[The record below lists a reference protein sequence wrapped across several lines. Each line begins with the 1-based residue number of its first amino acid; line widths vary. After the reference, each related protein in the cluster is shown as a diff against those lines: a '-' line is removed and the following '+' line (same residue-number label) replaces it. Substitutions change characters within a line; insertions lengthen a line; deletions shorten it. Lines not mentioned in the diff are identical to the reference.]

1 MKLTE
6 KSQEIFEYLKNN
18 GGRVSID
25 ELANVTGRSA
35 RSVGANVLD
44 LQKKKL
50 VVREKEEVE
59 GADKPVAFAAST
71 AEGQNFVPS
80 QDADYFV

>member
-6 KSQEIFEYLKNN
+6 KSQTIFEYLKAN
-18 GGRVSID
+18 GGRVSIE
-25 ELANVTGRSA
+25 ELANATGRSA

-59 GADKPVAFAAST
+59 GADKPVTYAVLT
-71 AEGQNFVPS
+71 DEGHNFVPS
-80 QDADYFV
+80 DDAE

>member
-6 KSQEIFEYLKNN
+6 KSQIIFEYLKNN
-18 GGRVSID
+18 GGKVSIE
-25 ELANVTGRSA
+25 ELANATGRSA

-44 LQKKKL
+44 LTKKGL

-59 GADKPVAFAAST
+59 GAEKPVAYAILTDAGKT
-71 AEGQNFVPS
+71 FVPS
-80 QDADYFV
+80 DDAE

>member
-6 KSQEIFEYLKNN
+6 KSQTIFEYLKAN
-18 GGRVSID
+18 GGRVSIE
-25 ELANVTGRSA
+25 ELANATGRSA

-59 GADKPVAFAAST
+59 GAEKPVAYAVLT
-71 AEGQNFVPS
+71 DEGRNFVRS
-80 QDADYFV
+80 DDEE

>member
-6 KSQEIFEYLKNN
+6 KSQTIFEYLKAN
-18 GGRVSID
+18 GGRVSIE
-25 ELANVTGRSA
+25 ELANATGRSA

-59 GADKPVAFAAST
+59 GADKPVAYAVLT
-71 AEGQNFVPS
+71 DEGRNFVPS
-80 QDADYFV
+80 DDEE

>member
-6 KSQEIFEYLKNN
+6 KSQTIFEYLKAN
-18 GGRVSID
+18 GGRVSIE
-25 ELANVTGRSA
+25 ELANATGRSA

-59 GADKPVAFAAST
+59 GAEKPVAYAILTDAGKT
-71 AEGQNFVPS
+71 FVPS
-80 QDADYFV
+80 DDDAE

>member
-6 KSQEIFEYLKNN
+6 KSQTIFEYLKAN
-18 GGRVSID
+18 GGRVSIE
-25 ELANVTGRSA
+25 ELANATGRSA

-50 VVREKEEVE
+50 VVREKEEVD
-59 GADKPVAFAAST
+59 GADKPVAYAVLT
-71 AEGQNFVPS
+71 DEGRNFVPS
-80 QDADYFV
+80 DDEE

>member
-6 KSQEIFEYLKNN
+6 KSQTIFEYLKAN
-18 GGRVSID
+18 GGRVSIE
-25 ELANVTGRSA
+25 ELANATGRSA

-59 GADKPVAFAAST
+59 GADKPIVYVVLT
-71 AEGQNFVPS
+71 AEGKAFVPS
-80 QDADYFV
+80 EDEE

>member
-6 KSQEIFEYLKNN
+6 KSQTIFEYLKAN
-18 GGRVSID
+18 GGRVSIE
-25 ELANVTGRSA
+25 ELANATGRSA

-59 GADKPVAFAAST
+59 GAEKPVAYAVLT
-71 AEGQNFVPS
+71 DEGRNFVPS
-80 QDADYFV
+80 DDEE

>member
-6 KSQEIFEYLKNN
+6 KSNEIFEYLKDN
-18 GGRVSID
+18 GGRVSIE
-25 ELANVTGRSA
+25 ELANATGRSA

-59 GADKPVAFAAST
+59 GADKPVAYAVLT
-71 AEGQNFVPS
+71 DEGRNFVPS
-80 QDADYFV
+80 DDEE

>member
-6 KSQEIFEYLKNN
+6 KSQTIFEYLKAN
-18 GGRVSID
+18 GGRVSIE
-25 ELANVTGRSA
+25 ELANATGRSA

-44 LQKKKL
+44 LQKKGL

-59 GADKPVAFAAST
+59 GADKPVTYAVLT
-71 AEGQNFVPS
+71 DEGRNFVPS
-80 QDADYFV
+80 DDAE

>member
-6 KSQEIFEYLKNN
+6 KSNEVFEYLKNN
-18 GGRVSID
+18 GGKVSIE
-25 ELANVTGRSA
+25 ELANATGRSA

-44 LQKKKL
+44 LTKKGL

-59 GADKPVAFAAST
+59 GAEKPVAYAILTDAGKT
-71 AEGQNFVPS
+71 FVPS
-80 QDADYFV
+80 DDDDAE

>member
-6 KSQEIFEYLKNN
+6 KSNEIFEYLKAN
-18 GGRVSID
+18 GGRVSIE
-25 ELANVTGRSA
+25 ELANATGRSA

-59 GADKPVAFAAST
+59 GADKPVAYAVLT
-71 AEGQNFVPS
+71 DEGRNFVPS
-80 QDADYFV
+80 DDAE

>member
-6 KSQEIFEYLKNN
+6 KSQEIFDYIKST
-18 GGRVSID
+18 GGRVSIE
-25 ELANVTGRSA
+25 ELANATGRSA

-59 GADKPVAFAAST
+59 GADKPVAYAVLT
-71 AEGQNFVPS
+71 DEGRNFVPS
-80 QDADYFV
+80 DDEE

>member
-6 KSQEIFEYLKNN
+6 KSNEIFEYLKAN
-18 GGRVSID
+18 GGRVSIE
-25 ELANVTGRSA
+25 ELANATGRSA

-59 GADKPVAFAAST
+59 GADKPVTYAVLT
-71 AEGQNFVPS
+71 DEGRNFVPS
-80 QDADYFV
+80 DDAE

>member
-6 KSQEIFEYLKNN
+6 KSQTIFEYLKAN

-59 GADKPVAFAAST
+59 GADKPVAFAVLT
-71 AEGQNFVPS
+71 DEGKNFVPS
-80 QDADYFV
+80 EDEE

>member
-6 KSQEIFEYLKNN
+6 KSQIVFEYLKNN
-18 GGRVSID
+18 GGKVSIE
-25 ELANVTGRSA
+25 ELANATGRSA

-44 LQKKKL
+44 LTKKGL

-59 GADKPVAFAAST
+59 GAEKPVAYAILTDAGKT
-71 AEGQNFVPS
+71 FVPS
-80 QDADYFV
+80 DDDAE